1 MDKIVIK
8 EIKVKPKRICQGLL
22 KCNKHAECIFKMKHF
37 GKLYLCEDC
46 LKHFLKEV
54 IDEKEKYDNIKRNC
68 GGANHD

>member
-22 KCNKHAECIFKMKHF
+22 NCEKPAECVFKMQHY
-37 GKLYLCEDC
+37 GKLFLCEDC

-54 IDEKEKYDNIKRNC
+54 IDEKELKGEKDE
-68 GGANHD
+68 